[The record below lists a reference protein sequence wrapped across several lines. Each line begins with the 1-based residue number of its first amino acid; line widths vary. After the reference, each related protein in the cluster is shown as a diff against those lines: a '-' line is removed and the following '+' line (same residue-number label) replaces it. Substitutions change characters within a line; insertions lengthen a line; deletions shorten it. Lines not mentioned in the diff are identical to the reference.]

1 MSRGGANPSLRKEQ
15 TSMRSKMVL
24 VLAFIVILGS
34 ALAFRAASTTAL
46 QATPTTGSVGVGGG
60 AVGSG
65 EPEAAPGYL
74 LSLRRG
80 IFEPGGIVPLH
91 HHPGALIIYVE
102 SGELTYTVSAGEAL
116 LTRAADAGTPAPTE
130 RLGPGDAAL
139 LQPGDVVYE
148 EGVVHVTENL
158 GAGQAVIWIAA
169 LTATDE
175 PLTQFHE
182 AAVAMPAAS

>member
-1 MSRGGANPSLRKEQ
+1 MPQGIVSWTAQKERVQ
-15 TSMRSKMVL
+15 MRPIAIATIGLTL
-24 VLAFIVILGS
+24 VFAS
-34 ALAFRAASTTAL
+34 ALLSHAASPAA
-46 QATPTTGSVGVGGG
+46 QEATPAIGSVGVGGG
-60 AVGSG
+60 AVGAG
-65 EPEAAPGYL
+65 EPEAAPGYS

-91 HHPGALIIYVE
+91 HHPGALVIYVE
-102 SGELTYTVSAGEAL
+102 SGELTYSVAEGEAL
-116 LTRAADAGTPAPTE
+116 VTRAAEAGTPSPAE
-130 RLGPGDAAL
+130 SIGPGDAAI

-158 GAGQAVIWIAA
+158 GDEPAAIWIAA

-182 AAVAMPAAS
+182 MATTMATP

>member
-1 MSRGGANPSLRKEQ
+1 
-15 TSMRSKMVL
+15 MRSPAML
-24 VLAFIVILGS
+24 VLAFIMVFGG
-34 ALAFRAASTTAL
+34 ALPLRAIPAPAM
-46 QATPTTGSVGVGGG
+46 QATPAIESVGVSGG

-65 EPEAAPGYL
+65 EPAFAPGHL

-80 IFEPGGIVPLH
+80 VFEPGAIVPLH
-91 HHPGALIIYVE
+91 HHPGALVIYVE
-102 SGELTYTVSAGEAL
+102 SGSLTYTVSEGEAL
-116 LTRAADAGTPAPTE
+116 LTRASDAGTPAPSS
-130 RLGPGDAAL
+130 RLGHGDAAL

-158 GAGQAVIWIAA
+158 GEEPAVIWIAA

-182 AAVAMPAAS
+182 MATATP

>member
-1 MSRGGANPSLRKEQ
+1 MPENGTYPSSRKEQ
-15 TSMRSKMVL
+15 ARMRSQAFVALMLIVVL
-24 VLAFIVILGS
+24 GG
-34 ALAFRAASTTAL
+34 ALAFRAAPTTAL
-46 QATPTTGSVGVGGG
+46 QGQATPPLSSVGVSGG

-65 EPEAAPGYL
+65 EPEFASGNL

-80 IFEPGGIVPLH
+80 VFEPGGIVPLH
-91 HHPGALIIYVE
+91 HHPGALVIYVE
-102 SGELTYTVSAGEAL
+102 SGALTYTVSEGGTL
-116 LTRAADAGTPAPTE
+116 VTRAAEAGTPAPSE

-158 GAGQAVIWIAA
+158 GDEPAVIWIAA
-169 LTATDE
+169 LTSADE

-182 AAVAMPAAS
+182 ATATP

>member
-1 MSRGGANPSLRKEQ
+1 MPRDGTNPSSRKEQ
-15 TSMRSKMVL
+15 VSMRSQ
-24 VLAFIVILGS
+24 AIL
-34 ALAFRAASTTAL
+34 ALAFMVVVGGALAFCAAATTAQ
-46 QATPTTGSVGVGGG
+46 QATPAVGSVGVGGG
-60 AVGSG
+60 AVGGG
-65 EPEAAPGYL
+65 EPAFAPGYL

-91 HHPGALIIYVE
+91 HHPGALVIYVE
-102 SGELTYTVSAGEAL
+102 SGALTYTVSEGEAL
-116 LTRAADAGTPAPTE
+116 VTRVAAEGTPAPTE

-158 GAGQAVIWIAA
+158 GEEPATIWIAA
-169 LTATDE
+169 LTATNE

-182 AAVAMPAAS
+182 MAMATP